1 MVPLPMLQ
9 RFAFP
14 ALLLVAIAVATSPLS
29 AQSDHIAT
37 SGGNEVADA
46 KAWWS
51 KHTDSFRTQTEH
63 CLSLLDEAEQHRE
76 LAMQYKAAAKRA
88 QHEEASR
95 LNKLGNDEYTIVNKL
110 VRKFYECARLRSDQF
125 NTQGEPGDAP
135 AKPTPDDIST
145 YGSGPGTGSG
155 SGRGSGAGSG
165 SGSGHTR
172 PQPPPRPPG
181 NTPPPPTAPRSDRF
195 EMICNLRRL
204 AALTFERY
212 GTNRPIARW
221 KVRNAR
227 TPTYLITLSGFEKD
241 LFGHGKNT
249 VGQLL
254 LAWSNIQA
262 FDAYRIAVFRAIA
275 DLPPTTNII
284 LVGHS
289 QGGMEAQN
297 VVRSLVERWGYRVP
311 LVISYGAPITTA
323 RQQGT
328 AYLHV
333 RAPDDPLLA
342 LDQKYNL
349 SDREIHF
356 SNRRT
361 ENPHTSYPTEAS
373 GLEPIRVPGVSVLST
388 PCLEIDLTTV
398 RDYEAPDL
406 FRQFFGPPAPRAAR
420 TPLNPQAGMGH
431 DPTDA
436 HSNPDEPNVD
446 VNCFWVSLARDRFF
460 ATGIPV
466 PARCEARPI
475 QSGAI
480 PPILERQYGD
490 VPLDDLHG
498 PTAAEGRARHRA
510 GQKAPSSRESIE
522 HALGEG
528 DARANG
534 RRGLVFVRE
543 PSSRVGHVFNARNV
557 AGRIEYSDDQ
567 QGHDPSFWFDLP
579 VRVSFYR
586 TN

>member
-1 MVPLPMLQ
+1 MPQRLALPT
-9 RFAFP
+9 
-14 ALLLVAIAVATSPLS
+14 LLLVATAVAVATSPLAS
-29 AQSDHIAT
+29 TQSDYIST
-37 SGGNEVADA
+37 RGGNEVSDA
-46 KAWWS
+46 KSWWS
-51 KHTDSFRTQTEH
+51 KHTDTFRTQTQH
-63 CLSLLDEAEQHRE
+63 CLDFLDKAEQHRQA
-76 LAMQYKAAAKRA
+76 AMEYKAEAKKARH
-88 QHEEASR
+88 QEATR
-95 LNKLGNDEYTIVNKL
+95 LNNLGNDEYAIVNKL
-110 VRKFYECARLRSDQF
+110 VRQFYECARIRSDQF
-125 NTQGEPGDAP
+125 NTQGEPSRTP
-135 AKPTPDDIST
+135 SKPPPDDIST
-145 YGSGPGTGSG
+145 YGSGSG
-155 SGRGSGAGSG
+155 SGTGSG

-172 PQPPPRPPG
+172 PQPTPRVPQNDVPSPQPATRLSG
-181 NTPPPPTAPRSDRF
+181 RVER
-195 EMICNLRRL
+195 ICDLQRL
-204 AALTFERY
+204 AAVTFERY

-221 KVRNAR
+221 RVRNAK
-227 TPTYLITLSGFEKD
+227 TPTYLITLSGFEKE

-254 LAWSNIQA
+254 LAWSNMQA
-262 FDAYRIAVFRAIA
+262 FDAYRVAVFKAIA
-275 DLPPTTNII
+275 DLPPGTNII

-297 VVRSLVERWGYRVP
+297 VVRNLVERWGYRVP
-311 LVISYGAPITTA
+311 LVISYGAPITTN

-349 SDREIHF
+349 SEREIHL
-356 SNRRT
+356 SNGRT
-361 ENPHTSYPTEAS
+361 EDPHLSYPTDAS
-373 GLEPIRVPGVSVLST
+373 GLKPWRVPSVSVLST

-406 FRQFFGPPAPRAAR
+406 FTQFFGPPAPRAAR

-431 DPTDA
+431 DPTRA
-436 HSNPDEPNVD
+436 PHPNARPDDPNGD

-466 PARCEARPI
+466 PARCEAQPI
-475 QSGAI
+475 QDDAI
-480 PPILERQYGD
+480 PPILQRQYGD

-498 PTAAEGRARHRA
+498 STPAEGRARHRA
-510 GQKAPSSRESIE
+510 GRMVPSSREGIE

-528 DARANG
+528 DTNANG

-543 PSSRVGHVFNARNV
+543 ASSPVGHVFNARNV